1 MRIAIKPKQTIQK
14 SRGSIFGQ
22 ALSAFPRMYDRL
34 VAVSCWMPEASS
46 RVPPELSCQTEE
58 KNRCREINVFLDVN
72 RIWPK
77 NPYIERIL
85 EISWCS
91 STTQRVHDQLSTTK
105 CVLSVVTKAMISNVV
120 DPHFYSAFIPRRSMI
135 FRDGLEKTVSNSSF
149 SFVFLSSSCFC
160 RIDSTDTVGHF
171 IGWNKVGNCVILFML
186 AWHTRIIGAVDA
198 CVLWRLRLWIS
209 HMERCQ
215 LIVDFGASF

>member
-1 MRIAIKPKQTIQK
+1 
-14 SRGSIFGQ
+14 
-22 ALSAFPRMYDRL
+22 MYDRL

-46 RVPPELSCQTEE
+46 RVPLELSCQTEE

-135 FRDGLEKTVSNSSF
+135 FRLEKTAVSRSF
-149 SFVFLSSSCFC
+149 FFPWVSFAEF
-160 RIDSTDTVGHF
+160 DNDPTDNVGRF
-171 IGWNKVGNCVILFML
+171 I
-186 AWHTRIIGAVDA
+186 
-198 CVLWRLRLWIS
+198 RLKHSW
-209 HMERCQ
+209 
-215 LIVDFGASF
+215 

>member
-1 MRIAIKPKQTIQK
+1 MIKQKQTIQK

-77 NPYIERIL
+77 NPYIERIF

-135 FRDGLEKTVSNSSF
+135 FRLEKTAVSRSF
-149 SFVFLSSSCFC
+149 FFPRVSFAEF
-160 RIDSTDTVGHF
+160 DNDPTDNVGRF
-171 IGWNKVGNCVILFML
+171 I
-186 AWHTRIIGAVDA
+186 
-198 CVLWRLRLWIS
+198 RLKHSW
-209 HMERCQ
+209 
-215 LIVDFGASF
+215 